1 MDVHI
6 VPLAIRAR
14 ASPLPGGA
22 KAATPA
28 ASRPLSPSV
37 SSGSWRRRIWCPT
50 HEWDQWC
57 PSMSCGGHGRSST
70 ASNFAPFS
78 TPSRLTSLY
87 LSDRCSSFLAGH
99 QLQLAQRHTG
109 VKRRTYEEWTMPEVR
124 FYCGEPGWLPWED
137 LASFG
142 ECLGSMTYIFVVL
155 SIWFFVLTCSLA
167 KEGRVRGTWSKHWL
181 WSCGVGT
188 GLGFGIG
195 TNCNYFIYLA
205 SKLYVDVVLELSLKV
220 H

>member
-6 VPLAIRAR
+6 VPLSRRAR

-22 KAATPA
+22 EAATPA
-28 ASRPLSPSV
+28 AARPLSPSA
-37 SSGSWRRRIWCPT
+37 SSSSWRRRIWCPT
-50 HEWDQWC
+50 REWDQWC
-57 PSMSCGGHGRSST
+57 PSMSRGGHGRSSA
-70 ASNFAPFS
+70 ASNFFPFS
-78 TPSRLTSLY
+78 IPSRLTSLS
-87 LSDRCSSFLAGH
+87 LSNHCSSCLAGH

-124 FYCGEPGWLPWED
+124 FYCGGPGWLPWED
-137 LASFG
+137 LASFD

-155 SIWFFVLTCSLA
+155 SIWFCVLPCVLA
-167 KEGRVRGTWSKHWL
+167 KEGRVKGTWSRHWL
-181 WSCGVGT
+181 WSYGVGT

-205 SKLYVDVVLELSLKV
+205 Q
-220 H
+220 